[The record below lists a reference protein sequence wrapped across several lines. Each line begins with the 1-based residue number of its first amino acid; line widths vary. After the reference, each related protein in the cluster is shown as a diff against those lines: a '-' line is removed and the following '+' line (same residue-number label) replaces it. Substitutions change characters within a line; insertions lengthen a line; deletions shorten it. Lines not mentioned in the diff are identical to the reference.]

1 MSTLTVQNIQ
11 GSSSSG
17 NTISV
22 ASGHKI
28 IGTDAGSILAPESV
42 LQTVSSGAFT
52 TTVTISSTSFVA
64 TGHTVAITAKRAN
77 SRYNIRLSGGGWY
90 DNGNSSH
97 SQFVTFYKKVNSG
110 SYAVL
115 DNINATYGLLRMSG
129 DGNTW
134 NIKNFSAEWL
144 DPTTTSVGDV
154 LTYQVYARVN
164 SNSSQ
169 YNAGDRGTPVLIVQE
184 IAQ

>member
-1 MSTLTVQNIQ
+1 MSTLFVNNL
-11 GSSSSG
+11 
-17 NTISV
+17 NT
-22 ASGHKI
+22 ASGTDITIPTGKKL
-28 IGTDAGSILAPESV
+28 IGTDAQSIVAPEMV
-42 LQTVSSGAFT
+42 VQTVSSGAFT
-52 TTVTISSTSFVA
+52 STVTISSTSFTA

-90 DNGNSSH
+90 DQNNSSH
-97 SQFVTFYKKVNSG
+97 TQWVTFYKKVNSG

-115 DNINATYGLLRMSG
+115 DNINATYGLIRMSG

-154 LTYQVYARVN
+154 LTYQVYARIN

-169 YNAGDRGTPVLIVQE
+169 YNASDRGTPVLMVQE

>member
-1 MSTLTVQNIQ
+1 MSTLFVNNL
-11 GSSSSG
+11 
-17 NTISV
+17 NT
-22 ASGHKI
+22 ASGSTITIPTGKTLV
-28 IGTDAGSILAPESV
+28 GTDAQSIVAPEMV
-42 LQTVSSGAFT
+42 VQTVSSGAFT
-52 TTVTISSTSFVA
+52 TTVTISATTFTA

-90 DNGNSSH
+90 DNGNA
-97 SQFVTFYKKVNSG
+97 SQTQWVTFYKKVNSG

-115 DNINATYGLLRMSG
+115 NNINATYGLIRMSG
-129 DGNTW
+129 SGHNW

-164 SNSSQ
+164 NNSSM
-169 YNAGDRGTPVLIVQE
+169 YNSSDRGSPVLMVQE

>member
-1 MSTLTVQNIQ
+1 MSTLRVDSIKRL
-11 GSSSSG
+11 GAASSDSDSISIAG
-17 NTISV
+17 NGNVTIKGDI
-22 ASGHKI
+22 GH
-28 IGTDAGSILAPESV
+28 V

-52 TTVTISSTSFVA
+52 TTVTISSTSFTG
-64 TGHTVAITAKRAN
+64 TGHTVSITAKRAN

-97 SQFVTFYKKVNSG
+97 AQWVTFYKKVNSG
-110 SYAVL
+110 SYAAL

-129 DGNTW
+129 DGNSW

-164 SNSSQ
+164 GTSSQ
-169 YNAGDRGTPVLIVQE
+169 YNAGDRGTPVLMVQE
-184 IAQ
+184 IAT